1 MQPDPANGPR
11 KITVAILVSNAPE
24 ELAIEVVAGANGL
37 EKRFIVSDRIQKLGL
52 ALAGLTT
59 NIHSGRV
66 QIMGGGEMSYLSHMP
81 APERQSTL
89 RGLDIDNICC
99 VLFTKG
105 LEPPGDIRALAEDN
119 ELPLL
124 RTPLLSSRAITLVTD
139 FLQEQLAPQMTI
151 HGVLLDMYG
160 VGVLLVGDSGIGKS
174 ECALDLIARGHR
186 LVSDDS
192 VLVKKLGSQI
202 EGESPDLTRE
212 HLEIR
217 GIGIVNVRDLFGVSS
232 VGERIEVELVIELR
246 KWDLAGDIDRLGI
259 NPLEAELFDIHI
271 PKHILPVSPG
281 RNLSVL
287 VETAV
292 RSFLHKREGADGV
305 RSMLEAHAAKVR
317 AN

>member
-1 MQPDPANGPR
+1 MQPDPANGLR
-11 KITVAILVSNAPE
+11 KIPVAAFVANAPE
-24 ELAIEVVAGANGL
+24 ELAVEVAAGAHGL
-37 EKRFIVSDRIQKLGL
+37 EKRFIISDRIQKLGL

-66 QIMGGGEMSYLSHMP
+66 QIMGGGEMSYLTHLSKR
-81 APERQSTL
+81 EREDTL
-89 RGLDIDNICC
+89 RSLDIENICC
-99 VLFTKG
+99 ILFTKG
-105 LEPPGDIRALAEDN
+105 LEPPDDIRALAEEN
-119 ELPLL
+119 GLPLL

-151 HGVLLDMYG
+151 HGVLLEMYG
-160 VGVLLVGDSGIGKS
+160 VGVLLIGDSGIGKS
-174 ECALDLIARGHR
+174 ECALDLITRGHR

-192 VLVKKLGSQI
+192 VLLKKIGSQV

-217 GIGIVNVRDLFGVSS
+217 GIGIVNVSDLFGVSS

-246 KWDLAGDIDRLGI
+246 KWELAGEIDRLGI
-259 NPLEAELFDIHI
+259 DPLEAELFDIHV

-292 RSFLHKREGADGV
+292 RSFLQKRSGSDGV
-305 RSMLEAHAAKVR
+305 KSMLEAHAARVQT
-317 AN
+317 N

>member
-11 KITVAILVSNAPE
+11 KIPVAAFVANAPS
-24 ELAIEVVAGANGL
+24 ELAIDVAAGTSGL

-66 QIMGGGEMSYLSHMP
+66 QIMGGGEISYLSHMP
-81 APERQSTL
+81 ASEREATL
-89 RGLDIDNICC
+89 RGLDVKNICC
-99 VLFTKG
+99 ILFTKG
-105 LEPPGDIRALAEDN
+105 LEPPGDIRTLAEEND
-119 ELPLL
+119 LPLL
-124 RTPLLSSRAITLVTD
+124 RTPLLSSRAINLVTG

-151 HGVLLDMYG
+151 HGVLLEMYG
-160 VGVLLVGDSGIGKS
+160 VGVLLLGDSGIGKS

-192 VLVKKLGSQI
+192 VLLKKVGSHI
-202 EGESPDLTRE
+202 DGESPDLTRE

-217 GIGIVNVRDLFGVSS
+217 GIGIVNVRELFGVSS
-232 VGERIEVELVIELR
+232 VGERIKVELVVELR
-246 KWDLAGDIDRLGI
+246 KWELAGEIDRLGI
-259 NPLEAELFDIHI
+259 DPLETELFDIPI

-292 RSFLHKREGADGV
+292 RLFLYKRGGGNGIE
-305 RSMLEAHAAKVR
+305 SMIDAHAAKVR

>member
-11 KITVAILVSNAPE
+11 TIPVAAFVANASD
-24 ELAIEVVAGANGL
+24 ELAIDVAAGADGL
-37 EKRFIVSDRIQKLGL
+37 EKRFITSDRIQKLGL
-52 ALAGLTT
+52 ALAGFTT

-81 APERQSTL
+81 AAEREKTL
-89 RGLDIDNICC
+89 HALDIDNICC
-99 VLFTKG
+99 ILFTKG
-105 LEPPGDIRALAEDN
+105 LKPTDDIRTLAEEND
-119 ELPLL
+119 LPLL
-124 RTPLLSSRAITLVTD
+124 RTPLLSSRAINLVTA
-139 FLQEQLAPQMTI
+139 FLQEQLAPRMTI
-151 HGVLLDMYG
+151 HGVLLEIYG
-160 VGVLLVGDSGIGKS
+160 IGVLVIGDSGIGKS

-192 VLVKKLGSQI
+192 VLLKKVGSQVD
-202 EGESPDLTRE
+202 GESPDITRE

-246 KWDLAGDIDRLGI
+246 KWELAGEIDRLGI
-259 NPLEAELFDIHI
+259 DPLETELFDIRT
-271 PKHILPVSPG
+271 PKHVLPVSPG

-292 RSFLHKREGADGV
+292 RSFLHKRGGAKGV
-305 RSMLEAHAAKVR
+305 ESMLEAHAAKVR

>member
-11 KITVAILVSNAPE
+11 KIPVAAFVANAPS
-24 ELAIEVVAGANGL
+24 ELAIVVAAGTIGL

-66 QIMGGGEMSYLSHMP
+66 QIMGGGEISYLSHMP
-81 APERQSTL
+81 ASEREATL
-89 RGLDIDNICC
+89 RGLDVKNICC
-99 VLFTKG
+99 ILFTKG
-105 LEPPGDIRALAEDN
+105 LEPPGDIRTLAEEND
-119 ELPLL
+119 LPLL
-124 RTPLLSSRAITLVTD
+124 RTPLLSSRAINLVTG

-151 HGVLLDMYG
+151 HGVLLEMYG
-160 VGVLLVGDSGIGKS
+160 VGVLLLGDSGIGKS

-192 VLVKKLGSQI
+192 VLLKKVGSHI
-202 EGESPDLTRE
+202 DGESPDLTRE

-217 GIGIVNVRDLFGVSS
+217 GIGIVNVRELFGVSS
-232 VGERIEVELVIELR
+232 VGERIKVELVVELR
-246 KWDLAGDIDRLGI
+246 KWELAGEIDRLGI
-259 NPLEAELFDIHI
+259 DPLEAELFDIKI

-292 RSFLHKREGADGV
+292 RSFLHKRGGANGIE
-305 RSMLEAHAAKVR
+305 SMLEKHAAKVR

>member
-1 MQPDPANGPR
+1 MQPDPAHGPR
-11 KITVAILVSNAPE
+11 KIAVAAFVASAPK
-24 ELAIEVVAGANGL
+24 ELAIEVAAGAKGL

-59 NIHSGRV
+59 NIHSGRM

-81 APERQSTL
+81 AQEREKTL
-89 RGLDIDNICC
+89 RDLDINNICC
-99 VLFTKG
+99 ILFTKA
-105 LEPPGDIRALAEDN
+105 LEPPDDIRALAEEN
-119 ELPLL
+119 GLPLL
-124 RTPLLSSRAITLVTD
+124 RTSLLSSRAITLVTD

-151 HGVLLDMYG
+151 HGVLLEMYG

-192 VLVKKLGSQI
+192 VLVKKVGSQI

-232 VGERIEVELVIELR
+232 IGERIEVELVIELR
-246 KWDLAGDIDRLGI
+246 KWELAGEIDRLGI
-259 NPLEAELFDIHI
+259 DQLEAELFDIRI

-292 RSFLHKREGADGV
+292 RSFLHKRGGADGV
-305 RSMLEAHAAKVR
+305 QSMLEAHAAKVR